1 MVKDYAKICDSIY
14 NIAKGQ
20 ATAAESK
27 LLFGEV
33 KSVNPLEIKLV
44 EHDNI
49 ILDSES
55 VYLTD
60 NVIVKKVRMSIH
72 RIYGEPEEVQFQGNA
87 NDIVNNINMLLF
99 NLSKNAE
106 SYNMSISGEIEEEKN
121 YDEHYKLAIE
131 GDMTAQDASIEGRFN
146 AAGSVSGQGPFDSGD
161 PTIEGKG
168 TLETEGSSQKIKVD
182 GLSKT
187 VEISNM
193 SKSELIDT
201 IDAMAT
207 IKGDV
212 KFHIEFIEKEENQPE
227 LDEPEQKMTVRLEGV
242 LHEGLKVEDI
252 VMMTTHNHGQKYL
265 VHRVT
270 NRHRET
276 GRDRMEQYEQSYLW
290 DSRINDVGINESDLG

>member
-44 EHDNI
+44 EHDDI

-72 RIYGEPEEVQFQGNA
+72 RIYGEPEEIQFRGNA
-87 NDIVNNINMLLF
+87 NDIINSINMLLY
-99 NLSKNAE
+99 NESQNANNINKSKSGT
-106 SYNMSISGEIEEEKN
+106 SYNMGLSFDN
-121 YDEHYKLAIE
+121 YINSVNGSTGSLVASENTGAP
-131 GDMTAQDASIEGRFN
+131 GDVA
-146 AAGSVSGQGPFDSGD
+146 VSGAPFSVDLTANSG
-161 PTIEGKG
+161 
-168 TLETEGSSQKIKVD
+168 
-182 GLSKT
+182 
-187 VEISNM
+187 
-193 SKSELIDT
+193 SKSVNIQNPSANIT
-201 IDAMAT
+201 IDDPAKSIVVDDMSFTQLMNLFEIVAD
-207 IKGDV
+207 IQQNV
-212 KFHIEFIEKEENQPE
+212 KFHIEFIEKEENKPE
-227 LDEPEQKMTVRLEGV
+227 LDEPEQKMTVRIEGV
-242 LHEGLKVEDI
+242 LHEGLKIGDYCLLSS
-252 VMMTTHNHGQKYL
+252 HNHGQKYL
-265 VHRVT
+265 VHRVI

-276 GRDRMEQYEQSYLW
+276 DRDRMEQYEQSYLW